1 MGEKTRDFVVKIYN
15 KKYIIGTA
23 KFITDFGGSQ
33 DNQFKEAVSLVKETK
48 CPSNVLK
55 VAIIDGVAWLG
66 GEMQSTLEKLKKD
79 EFCFSAL
86 LLEKFLKVK
95 NRRHRKRNR

>member
-1 MGEKTRDFVVKIYN
+1 MGEKTRDFVARIHN

-23 KFITDFGGSQ
+23 KFITAFGGSQ

-66 GEMQSTLEKLKKD
+66 GEMKSMLEELDKD

-86 LLEKFLKVK
+86 LLEEFIKEQ
-95 NRRHRKRNR
+95 